1 MSTYVPP
8 TGANGNPGF
17 MIPHSSAPIADRSG
31 ILTVPWQ
38 AFLRNLGWAVPQVG
52 AAPIPTSGGATGD
65 VIQTGAVTVNN
76 LAVWAS
82 DHHIKDGGPVSASS
96 TPSIFLLMGG

>member
-1 MSTYVPP
+1 MAFPVG
-8 TGANGNPGF
+8 GANSNPTF
-17 MIPHSSAPIADRSG
+17 AVPHTSEPIAQSKSG
-31 ILTVPWQ
+31 YVTTPWFMFFQ
-38 AFLRNLGWAVPQVG
+38 NLGWAVPLGG

-65 VIQTGAVTVNN
+65 VIQTGTVTTDN

-82 DHHIKDGGPVSASS
+82 DHHIKDGGPPSAQS